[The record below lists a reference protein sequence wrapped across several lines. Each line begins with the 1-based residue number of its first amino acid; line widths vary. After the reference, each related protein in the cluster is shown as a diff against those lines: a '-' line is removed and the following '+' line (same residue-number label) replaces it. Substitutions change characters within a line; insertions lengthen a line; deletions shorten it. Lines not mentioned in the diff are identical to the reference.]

1 MQHKKW
7 LRSRRCICFHLKK
20 STVLLDNTP
29 EGFSEAAPYFSQD
42 LEDVKD
48 IVFPCESIQIQ
59 YVDDYFLWS
68 VNLENSKT
76 DSASTHRVS

>member
-7 LRSRRCICFHLKK
+7 LHSRQCICLHFRK

-29 EGFSEAAPYFSQD
+29 EAFSEVVSYFPQG

-48 IVFPCESIQIQ
+48 IVFPCESIHIQ
-59 YVDDYFLWS
+59 YVDDYFLCS
-68 VNLENSKT
+68 INLGNSKT
-76 DSASTHRVS
+76 DSLHPLT